1 MSQYGCLATLRSTP
15 RMTRRFFLKGSTKQG
30 GGTTRASW
38 GILGF
43 LCVGGFFVVGFEV
56 SFQKTQGID
65 AYTAPFT
72 DGSPLLGCAYRDFL
86 EHRSD

>member
-1 MSQYGCLATLRSTP
+1 M
-15 RMTRRFFLKGSTKQG
+15 
-30 GGTTRASW
+30 

-65 AYTAPFT
+65 AYAAPFT
-72 DGSPLLGCAYRDFL
+72 DGSPLPGCAYRDFL